1 MGRVRRAGAWGVLL
15 ICSGL
20 GCGSSGSSS
29 PPVDSGPTPDGGVDT
44 GTGSDAASDAS
55 VEDAS
60 GSDASDGAPE
70 DATTN
75 PEGGG
80 LPLGSMCTMA
90 SDCASGLCEPFEMQT
105 IHLCTVACTTATQ
118 AMDCPVPP
126 TAGTCTPNMYC
137 KFN

>member
-1 MGRVRRAGAWGVLL
+1 MGSMRRVGALVLV
-15 ICSGL
+15 CAVF
-20 GCGSSGSSS
+20 GCGSSGGGG
-29 PPVDSGPTPDGGVDT
+29 PPVDSGATPDSATDT
-44 GTGSDAASDAS
+44 GTGSDAAPEAS

-60 GSDASDGAPE
+60 TGDASEGGPE
-70 DATTN
+70 DSGGA

-80 LPLGSMCTMA
+80 LPLGSACTMA

-105 IHLCTVACTTATQ
+105 IHLCTVACTAATQ